1 MCMRVYMSTRV
12 LLRSC
17 MWRAEKGGQELLL
30 QRGRGDPPQGFLCGG
45 GRRDGAA
52 PPPPPCPGNGPTC
65 PALPPGVRGP
75 RGWAAWPR
83 SPSQFAEGPSARP
96 RSRPGP
102 WGAAPSSRGPGWA
115 GAGAPG
121 RGAGPRPPPGSG
133 GLPGAQP
140 RPGAPAA
147 ACAAPAHAAAPPSL
161 RPVGCS
167 APAAGTRPPEGR
179 RSAERKARL
188 CGAAGGAAWA
198 AREPERRPR
207 PAAAAGRPGHVSAGE
222 RSPQRG
228 RPQPLHNAAFV
239 GPGGAPVGMNG
250 ARAS

>member
-1 MCMRVYMSTRV
+1 MCMRVYVSTRV

-30 QRGRGDPPQGFLCGG
+30 QRGRGDPPQGSLCGG
-45 GRRDGAA
+45 GRRRWRSS
-52 PPPPPCPGNGPTC
+52 PPTSLSWKRPHLPGS
-65 PALPPGVRGP
+65 PARGP
-75 RGWAAWPR
+75 RPERLGGL
-83 SPSQFAEGPSARP
+83 AEVPQP
-96 RSRPGP
+96 V
-102 WGAAPSSRGPGWA
+102 RGGTQREATVAA
-115 GAGAPG
+115 GAVGGRPVQPRAGVGWSGRAG

-167 APAAGTRPPEGR
+167 APAAGTRPPEGL

>member
-30 QRGRGDPPQGFLCGG
+30 QRGRGDPPQGSLCGG

-115 GAGAPG
+115 GAGAPDG
-121 RGAGPRPPPGSG
+121 ALAPDPLRGAAGFPGRSPVPGLRRRPARPRLTPRRPPLSA
-133 GLPGAQP
+133 LS
-140 RPGAPAA
+140 
-147 ACAAPAHAAAPPSL
+147 AAAPPPPGPGRRRDGGARRE
-161 RPVGCS
+161 RPDCAARPEERRGRRGSPSAGLAQQLPPGGRVTS
-167 APAAGTRPPEGR
+167 APASGAR
-179 RSAERKARL
+179 R
-188 CGAAGGAAWA
+188 GGA
-198 AREPERRPR
+198 
-207 PAAAAGRPGHVSAGE
+207 
-222 RSPQRG
+222 RSPSTM
-228 RPQPLHNAAFV
+228 RPLSAR
-239 GPGGAPVGMNG
+239 GAPPSG
-250 ARAS
+250 